1 MSKKAPAIIKR
12 DTRENWAKSS
22 YVPDTNVIIIMDNDD
37 GSVSLMVGDGK
48 NNVNDLPDIFTN
60 KMFGF
65 SRVEND
71 DEILR
76 L

>member
-1 MSKKAPAIIKR
+1 MSKKVPAIIKR

-22 YVPDTNVIIIMDNDD
+22 YIPDTNVIVVMDNED

-48 NNVNDLPDIFTN
+48 TNVNYLPDIFAN
-60 KMFGF
+60 KTFGV

-71 DEILR
+71 EILR

>member
-1 MSKKAPAIIKR
+1 MSKKVPAIIKR

-22 YVPDTNVIIIMDNDD
+22 YIPDTNVIVVMDNED

-48 NNVNDLPDIFTN
+48 TNVNYLPDIFAN
-60 KMFGF
+60 KTLGV

-71 DEILR
+71 EILR

>member
-1 MSKKAPAIIKR
+1 MSKKVPAIIKR

-22 YVPDTNVIIIMDNDD
+22 YIPDTNVIVVMDNED

-48 NNVNDLPDIFTN
+48 TNVNYLPDIFAN
-60 KMFGF
+60 KTSGV

-71 DEILR
+71 EILR

>member
-1 MSKKAPAIIKR
+1 MSKKVPAIIKR

-22 YVPDTNVIIIMDNDD
+22 YVPDTNVIVVMDNED

-48 NNVNDLPDIFTN
+48 TNVNYLPDIFAN
-60 KMFGF
+60 KMFGI

-71 DEILR
+71 EILR